1 MRKLFGVLT
10 GAAMLALVGVA
21 NGGERVKTL
30 TDAQLD
36 NVVAGNFAE
45 VDAVGFNVEATGIF
59 NVQSSTTNA
68 LAGISVTF
76 NPSGTGTPQV
86 VSLLALVTVP

>member
-1 MRKLFGVLT
+1 MSKLFGVVT
-10 GAAMLALVGVA
+10 GAAMLVLVGVA

-30 TDAQLD
+30 TEAQLD
-36 NVVAGNFAE
+36 NVIAGNFAD
-45 VDAVGFNVEATGIF
+45 VVAVGFNVEATGIF

-76 NPSGTGTPQV
+76 NPLGTGTPQV
-86 VSLLALVTVP
+86 VTVAAQVSVP